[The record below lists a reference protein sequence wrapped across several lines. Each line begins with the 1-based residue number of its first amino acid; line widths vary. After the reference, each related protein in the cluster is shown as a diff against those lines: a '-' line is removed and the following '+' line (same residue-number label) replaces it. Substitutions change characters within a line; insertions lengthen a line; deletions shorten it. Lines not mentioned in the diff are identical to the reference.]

1 MRYYVLYPKAEN
13 VHLIKDVGMIAY
25 KLHKLYGY
33 NSYIASYNNDKYYY
47 LDEEVKG
54 IKMDFIQKKNKNL
67 INIFK
72 YLSENSKNIDV
83 LQIFHMTFN
92 SVVYALLYKFFNRR
106 GIIFLKLDC
115 TELILQKI
123 KNMKSIERIFFNFF
137 LSSVDIIG
145 VEQEYIFD
153 RLKYLIGKHSNKLIN
168 VPNGI
173 DFEADYFKKDIN
185 FKDKENI
192 ILNVG
197 RIGSSEKATDLLMKA
212 FSLIDEEI
220 RKEWKLVFVGPVED
234 SFKETIEDFFEKYPN
249 IKADIIFKGPIF
261 NREELFQEYKK
272 SKIFC
277 LTSAYESFGIALIEA
292 IACGNVIVSTRVGI
306 AEEIVKEGKGAVVNV
321 GDYKAIA
328 VELKKLM
335 TSDNLDKY
343 SEEMKKYCKKQYNW
357 DNIVENLHYRIN
369 NIRGK
374 R

>member
-1 MRYYVLYPKAEN
+1 VRYYVLYPKAEN

-234 SFKETIEDFFEKYPN
+234 SFKETIEDFFQKYPN